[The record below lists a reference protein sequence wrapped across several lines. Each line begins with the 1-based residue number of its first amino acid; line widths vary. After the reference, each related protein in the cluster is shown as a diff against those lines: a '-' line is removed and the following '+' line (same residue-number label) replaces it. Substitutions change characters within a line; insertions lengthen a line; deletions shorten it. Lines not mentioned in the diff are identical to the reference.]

1 METRFAE
8 QKVRWE
14 LLEWGQH
21 HTPPVQLRC
30 MAIALDLTRL
40 ASEPD
45 NPKLRRETMK
55 RISRLEEEVR
65 TEKPASTLG
74 SSSGNENP
82 PRQQHEP
89 EHRPGRIASP
99 VLAFVFG
106 FLFIIYWNSTATN
119 RSDPMTT
126 GSAGTAATALL
137 NR

>member
-21 HTPPVQLRC
+21 HTPPIQLRC

-45 NPKLRRETMK
+45 NLTLHRETME
-55 RISRLEEEVR
+55 RIARLEEAVR
-65 TEKPASTLG
+65 TENAVSVL
-74 SSSGNENP
+74 ENNGYDKSP
-82 PRQQHEP
+82 LQQ
-89 EHRPGRIASP
+89 EHRLPLLKQIASP

-106 FLFIIYWNSTATN
+106 FLFIFIGGVQVLPTVAS
-119 RSDPMTT
+119 P
-126 GSAGTAATALL
+126 
-137 NR
+137 